1 MRDFAKNCAIV
12 WSCLCAAWAIFGFAA
27 GGTGSRSTGG
37 TIACCG
43 GASLATAF
51 VAWVIGLVPCALLA
65 VIGGQPPNQPSAPGS
80 KPQDR
85 LQPAI
90 TPQSTSRTAEQPPQR
105 QSSGFG
111 TIMLWVWFFVVA
123 TGVAYYC
130 VRVMGVKH

>member
-65 VIGGQPPNQPSAPGS
+65 VIAGPSRSTETPAPTTPKIPQ
-80 KPQDR
+80 KPADDR
-85 LQPAI
+85 YALLIALWSVLALSI
-90 TPQSTSRTAEQPPQR
+90 VGLGVWWASIAST
-105 QSSGFG
+105 
-111 TIMLWVWFFVVA
+111 
-123 TGVAYYC
+123 
-130 VRVMGVKH
+130 